1 MAKKNKNTV
10 SFPKKLLLPIKRF
23 LEGEVIK
30 LGKRRKKIKEA
41 DPFSDESRTTENSLE
56 EDVDEQIGHFNAEIK
71 AGFVAKQIVQLR
83 KALTRIKL
91 GKYGHCEKC
100 GHMIKT
106 DRLAVRP
113 ETTVCI
119 DCEKEKNS

>member
-1 MAKKNKNTV
+1 MTKKRKDII
-10 SFPKKLLLPIKRF
+10 SFPRKLLMPIQKF

-30 LGKRRKKIKEA
+30 LGKRIKKIKAA
-41 DPFSDESRTTENSLE
+41 DHLSNETRTVENSLE
-56 EDVDEQIGHFNAEIK
+56 EDVDEQIGHFDAEVK
-71 AGFVAKQIVQLR
+71 TSFVTKQVVQLR
-83 KALTRIKL
+83 KALTRIKV
-91 GKYGHCEKC
+91 GKYGQCEKC

-119 DCEKEKNS
+119 DCEKERNS